1 MSNQS
6 KNRQLLH
13 NKVATRAAGNVALL
27 GRKRFHQ
34 VIANTSS
41 LKDALI

>member
-1 MSNQS
+1 
-6 KNRQLLH
+6 
-13 NKVATRAAGNVALL
+13 VATSAAGNVALL
-27 GRKRFHQ
+27 GRNCFHQ